1 MQFAQFKRAL
11 PRIVVSLLITLLLVL
26 ASQGSVRLGLLDR
39 LEAWA
44 YDARL
49 LLTMPHTVDPRVV
62 IVNIDEKSLKEVGRW
77 PWGRD
82 KLAEL
87 TTRLFEQ
94 YSVAAVGFDVV
105 FAEPDTSSGLPAL
118 EKLAA
123 TRLKGNPGFATVLK
137 NARPLLD
144 FDGQFAESL
153 RKGPVVLGYYFTPY
167 AGTSGVLP
175 KPAFAPGAMA
185 GQDADFI
192 SNQGYGGNL
201 PALQANAASGGFFN
215 MLADFDGVTRRMSML
230 QKYQGAD
237 YEALSL
243 ATLRTAFGS
252 TLNYQRVADAGSHY
266 THLEL
271 VADGLRVPVD
281 NQATAYVPYRA
292 YPGYRYYSAAD
303 ILAQRIPA
311 AELENTIVLVGTT
324 APGLLDLRVT
334 PVARSYPGVEIH
346 ANLISGILDDT
357 IRYAPAYAHDLT
369 LAVLSVF
376 GVLLAL
382 ILPRLTPLRGA
393 ALSLTLAALVVAG
406 NYWAW
411 QHKLVFPLATPLV
424 LILGLMLLNMAWGF
438 FAETRA
444 RRQITGL
451 FGQYVPPELVD
462 EMSQDPSRFNM
473 RSESKELSI
482 LFSDVRGFTTI
493 SESLTPQQLSD
504 LLNEFLGA
512 MTQVIHH
519 RMGTIDKYM
528 GDCIMAFW
536 GAPMDNPNHARDA
549 VLAGMEM
556 QAALTELNKT
566 FVAKGWPELHVGV
579 GINTGRVSV
588 GNMGSKF
595 RIAYTVMGD
604 VVNLASRLEGITKFY
619 MAPVVVGENT
629 RAALPDMEFIELD
642 LVRVKGKELPVAIFQ
657 PLGLQGQVDVA
668 TLAAAQRFASTLA
681 AYRAQR
687 WDEAEAILSALQN
700 ERASKLYTLYLERLA
715 HLRDNPPGADWDGV
729 WIYESK

>member
-1 MQFAQFKRAL
+1 MQLVKLKRAF

-26 ASQGSVRLGLLDR
+26 ASQGSVRLGFLDR

-44 YDARL
+44 YDTRL

-62 IVNIDEKSLKEVGRW
+62 IVNIDEKSLKEIGRW

-82 KLAEL
+82 KLAAL
-87 TTRLFEQ
+87 TTRLFQ
-94 YSVAAVGFDVV
+94 HYSAAAVGYDVV
-105 FAEPDTSSGLPAL
+105 FAEPDSSSGLPAL
-118 EKLAA
+118 EKLSA
-123 TRLKGNPGFATVLK
+123 TQFKHDESFARALK

-144 FDGQFAESL
+144 YDGLFAASL
-153 RKGPVVLGYYFTPY
+153 HSGPTVLGYYFTPY

-175 KPAFAPGAMA
+175 KPTFAAGAMA
-185 GQDADFI
+185 GQDANFI
-192 SNQGYGGNL
+192 NNLGYGGNL

-215 MLADFDGVTRRMSML
+215 MLADFDGVTRRMLML

-237 YEALSL
+237 YDALSL
-243 ATLRTAFGS
+243 ATLLTAFGTPLS
-252 TLNYQRVADAGSHY
+252 YERVADAGAHY

-271 VADGLRVPVD
+271 IADGLRIPVD
-281 NQATAYVPYRA
+281 SQGAAYVPYRA

-311 AELENTIVLVGTT
+311 SELENAIVLVGTT

-346 ANLISGILDDT
+346 ANLISGILDDS
-357 IRYAPAYAHDLT
+357 IRYTPGYARDLT
-369 LAVLSVF
+369 MAILGVL
-376 GVLLAL
+376 GVLLAF

-393 ALSLTLAALVVAG
+393 ALSLILAGLVVAG

-411 QHKLVFPLATPLV
+411 QHRLVFPLAAPLV

-451 FGQYVPPELVD
+451 FGQYVPPDLVE

-473 RSESKELSI
+473 HSESKELSI

-493 SESLTPQQLSD
+493 SETLTPQQLSD

-512 MTQVIHH
+512 MTQVIHQ

-566 FVAKGWPELHVGV
+566 FVAKDWPELHVGV

-619 MAPVVVGENT
+619 AAPVAVGEST
-629 RAALPDMEFIELD
+629 RAAVLDMVFIELD

-657 PLGLQGQVDVA
+657 PLGLQDQVDAVS
-668 TLAAAQRFASTLA
+668 LAAAQKFSSALA

-687 WDEAEAILSALQN
+687 WDEAEAILNALQA
-700 ERASKLYTLYLERLA
+700 ESPSKLYVLYLERLG
-715 HLRDNPPGADWDGV
+715 HLRDNPPGTDWDGV
-729 WIYESK
+729 WIYASK

>member
-1 MQFAQFKRAL
+1 MQFAKLKRAF

-26 ASQGSVRLGLLDR
+26 AIQGSVRLGFLDR

-44 YDARL
+44 YDTRL
-49 LLTMPHTVDPRVV
+49 QLTMPHTVDPRVV
-62 IVNIDEKSLKEVGRW
+62 IVNIDEKSLKQIGRW

-87 TTRLFEQ
+87 TTRLFEH
-94 YSVAAVGFDVV
+94 YSVAAVGYDVV

-118 EKLAA
+118 EKLSA
-123 TRLKGNPGFATVLK
+123 TRFKHDQSFAHALK

-144 FDGQFAESL
+144 YDGRFAASL
-153 RKGPVVLGYYFTPY
+153 HSGPTVLGYYFTPY
-167 AGTSGVLP
+167 PGTSGVLP

-185 GQDADFI
+185 GQDKGFI
-192 SNQGYGGNL
+192 NNQGYGGNL
-201 PALQANAASGGFFN
+201 SALQANAAGAGFFN
-215 MLADFDGVTRRMSML
+215 MLADFDGVTRRMLML

-243 ATLRTAFGS
+243 ATLLTAFGS
-252 TLNYQRVADAGSHY
+252 PLSYERVADAGSHY
-266 THLEL
+266 THLAL

-281 NQATAYVPYRA
+281 SQAAVYVPYRA

-311 AELENTIVLVGTT
+311 GELENAIVLVGTT

-357 IRYAPAYAHDLT
+357 IRYTPGYARDLT
-369 LAVLSVF
+369 MAILGVL

-393 ALSLTLAALVVAG
+393 ILSLILAGLMVAG

-411 QHKLVFPLATPLV
+411 QHRLVLPLAAPLV

-438 FAETRA
+438 FSETRA

-451 FGQYVPPELVD
+451 FGQYVPPDLVE

-473 RSESKELSI
+473 HSESKELSI

-493 SESLTPQQLSD
+493 SETLAPQQLSD

-512 MTQVIHH
+512 MTQVIHQ

-566 FVAKGWPELHVGV
+566 FAAKGWPELHVGV

-619 MAPVVVGENT
+619 MAPVVVGEGT

-657 PLGLQGQVDVA
+657 PLGLQGEVDAA
-668 TLAAAQRFASTLA
+668 TLAAAQRFAGALA

-687 WDEAEAILSALQN
+687 WDEAETLLSALQA
-700 ERASKLYTLYLERLA
+700 ETPSKLYTLYIERLT
-715 HLRDNPPGADWDGV
+715 HLRDNPPGEDWDGV